1 MLDKLLTMLDQGQ
14 DGAMLRFSLGNEYL
28 KRERPQDAADHL
40 GEAVAQDPDYSAA
53 WKLYGQA
60 LDAAG
65 QTEQALD
72 AFERGIAAAEKR
84 GDKQA
89 AKEMNVFLR
98 RLRKQQQAA
107 TGDGAGE

>member
-1 MLDKLLTMLDQGQ
+1 MLDKLLTMLEQGQ
-14 DGAMLRFSLGNEYL
+14 DGAMLRFSLGTEYW
-28 KRERPQDAADHL
+28 KRDRVEDAAEHL

-53 WKLYGQA
+53 WKLYGRA

-65 QTEQALD
+65 RPEEASR
-72 AFERGIAAAEKR
+72 AFQRGVAAAEKR

-98 RLRKQQQAA
+98 RLEKQQK
-107 TGDGAGE
+107 TSSGDGKDP